1 MPPATSPNGRHGE
14 VAPFCFLGEWIYEPR
29 ATEERA
35 GQEEEEDSRDEDCT
49 FDRPALSLSH
59 GHCPGPTAS
68 SSAQRRIAPLWAPL
82 ETAGI
87 RKQLVCPWPSSR
99 THFQAPATGSGGRTD
114 APWPACPPHSTA
126 PVPPRQPPRCSTN
139 RCLGLRPPHASSPPV
154 RLSQAFARAGPATR
168 RSRRAVVGRQGAWRR
183 RKRVWWWGWPLP
195 CLDADGM
202 RARGGRG
209 LRRGW
214 AGGPVVIEFN
224 LTDFNWNDNEGK

>member
-1 MPPATSPNGRHGE
+1 MDGTARSLPS
-14 VAPFCFLGEWIYEPR
+14 PFCFLGEWIYEPR

-35 GQEEEEDSRDEDCT
+35 GQEEEEEDSRDEDCT
-49 FDRPALSLSH
+49 FDRPALCSLSLSH